1 MLAAPKGVGSPQQW
15 IDRNARSQI
24 AQTRTE
30 ITLHRAGS
38 GAALRVIEV
47 VAVSWSDSDSYQY
60 EDVDCYFEIE
70 GKLFAGRLVYWRG
83 DPKANERRQTLH
95 RIIERMRLLERRN

>member
-1 MLAAPKGVGSPQQW
+1 MLAAPKGVGSSQQW
-15 IDRNARSQI
+15 IDRNARSQM

-38 GAALRVIEV
+38 AAPIQVIEV
-47 VAVSWSDSDSYQY
+47 VSAGWSDSASNQYQ
-60 EDVDCYFEIE
+60 DVDCYFEIE
-70 GKLFAGRLVYWRG
+70 GRLFAGRLEYWRG

-95 RIIERMRLLERRN
+95 RMIERMRLLEKRN